1 MYRSPFKR
9 LRARCVGICSWA
21 RWQIGR
27 DGARDKVGNVTS
39 LTRFMGYSRRI
50 NSRIIA
56 RAIRSQPIPGIFLV
70 PPVCFQALVGCLK
83 PTTDPETL
91 SKDPASLAC
100 GTASGLGTP
109 TSTDPKWVIW
119 SFWPILAILS
129 QMLLI
134 IMVSNGVLFIGL
146 YNVTVYQNWQLW
158 GMLMQ
163 WSTSSSL
170 KTLEVPASQDAT
182 GWFGRPGSSRG

>member
-56 RAIRSQPIPGIFLV
+56 GAIRYQPIPGIFLV
-70 PPVCFQALVGCLK
+70 PPVCFQALGGCLK

-91 SKDPASLAC
+91 SKDKFPASLAF
-100 GTASGLGTP
+100 GRASGLGTP
-109 TSTDPKWVIW
+109 TNFYPVFQLSTAGLWKTFQFVRKLFNWLLMD
-119 SFWPILAILS
+119 LAWINLS
-129 QMLLI
+129 
-134 IMVSNGVLFIGL
+134 N
-146 YNVTVYQNWQLW
+146 
-158 GMLMQ
+158 
-163 WSTSSSL
+163 SSL
-170 KTLEVPASQDAT
+170 LNLVLSRFAFNP
-182 GWFGRPGSSRG
+182 RPG